1 MPKKKSKGLLSSYR
15 KRRKSSK
22 AAVGVIAGL
31 LIVAGLVLLG
41 LWAFGRLGGGALPFL
56 STKTPTPTATLVPT
70 ATPTETPVPP
80 TPLPSDTPTITL
92 TPTQEGPVP
101 YVVTED
107 DLSCWDILKKFELDD
122 SLLQVM
128 LQLNNF
134 PPGTCL
140 IRPGDT
146 VLVPAPWQTL
156 PTATPLPTDL
166 RPGTVVDYAAEPGA
180 SFMSIAQYFNSTVD
194 RILLESNKYRIANGL
209 KPWTVQSLLNI
220 GDVVKVPVNI
230 VTPTPT
236 PTMTRTFTPTA
247 TR

>member
-1 MPKKKSKGLLSSYR
+1 MRNLWVVVLVALLLAMAGAAHADAATDALKATVESLQKQLTDALNRLKALEAAQTAAKPAVEPAER
-15 KRRKSSK
+15 KPQWYDKVKLTGYWQARYEDRKN
-22 AAVGVIAGL
+22 AVG
-31 LIVAGLVLLG
+31 
-41 LWAFGRLGGGALPFL
+41 
-56 STKTPTPTATLVPT
+56 
-70 ATPTETPVPP
+70 
-80 TPLPSDTPTITL
+80 
-92 TPTQEGPVP
+92 
-101 YVVTED
+101 
-107 DLSCWDILKKFELDD
+107 
-122 SLLQVM
+122 
-128 LQLNNF
+128 NF